1 MSDNTAN
8 SKRIAK
14 NTLLLYI
21 RMIFLMLVS
30 LYTSRVVLAA
40 LGVDDYGI
48 YNVVGGIVTMFTVIS
63 ASLSTAI
70 SRFITFEL
78 GKENQQ
84 RLNTIF
90 STSIIIQIIMAIAIA
105 VLVETIGMWF
115 LLNKLV
121 IPPDRLS
128 AAQWVL
134 QISLFTL
141 IINLI
146 SIPYRAAIIAHERM
160 GAFAYISIFEALG
173 QLLIS
178 YFISIAPIDKLIFY
192 AISMSLIAIIVRFI
206 YSIYCNKHFE
216 ECKFRFVFDKR
227 LFKEMFS
234 FAGWNFIGS
243 SAGILR
249 DQGGNMLLNIFAG
262 GPIVNAAVGISN
274 QVKHAVILFS
284 TNFMMAMNPQIT
296 KSYASGNREYMMNLI
311 FKGARYSFYLL
322 LTISLPILIST
333 PYILELWLKDVPDYT
348 VVFVRLALVIGMVE
362 SLSNPLITAMLATG
376 KVKKYQIIVGGVQLL
391 NIPISYL
398 FLNLGFSPTSVLIV
412 ALALSFVC
420 LFFRLYLLQEMI
432 DLSFIKYFKNVFV
445 NVMVVTLISV
455 ILPFYLRGCIADN
468 LVGFISVSFICII
481 ITLLVIFLVGCNKK
495 ERYVLYF
502 YLRGKLLRR

>member
-90 STSIIIQIIMAIAIA
+90 STSIIIQIIIAIAIA
-105 VLVETIGMWF
+105 VLVETVGIWF

-146 SIPYRAAIIAHERM
+146 SIPYRATIIAHERM

-173 QLLIS
+173 QLAIS

-192 AISMSLIAIIVRFI
+192 AISMSFIAIIVRFI
-206 YSIYCNKHFE
+206 YSIYCNKYFE
-216 ECKFRFVFDKR
+216 ECKFRFVFDR
-227 LFKEMFS
+227 MLFKEMFG

-262 GPIVNAAVGISN
+262 GPIVNAAMGISN
-274 QVKHAVILFS
+274 QVKNAVILFS

-333 PYILELWLKDVPDYT
+333 PYILELWLKNVPVYT
-348 VVFVRLALVIGMVE
+348 VIFVRLALVIGMME

-376 KVKKYQIIVGGVQLL
+376 RVKKYQIIVGGVQML

-398 FLNLGFSPTSVLIV
+398 FLSFGFSPTSVLIV

-420 LFFRLYLLQEMI
+420 LFLRLYLLQDMI
-432 DLSFIKYFKNVFV
+432 ELSFVGYFKNVFV
-445 NVMVVTLISV
+445 NVIVVALISV
-455 ILPFYLRGCIADN
+455 ILPFYLRGCMTDN
-468 LVGFISVSFICII
+468 LLGFIGVSFICVIF
-481 ITLLVIFLVGCNKK
+481 TLLVIFFVGCTNK
-495 ERYVLYF
+495 ERSVLYI
-502 YLRGKLLRR
+502 YLRNKLLKR